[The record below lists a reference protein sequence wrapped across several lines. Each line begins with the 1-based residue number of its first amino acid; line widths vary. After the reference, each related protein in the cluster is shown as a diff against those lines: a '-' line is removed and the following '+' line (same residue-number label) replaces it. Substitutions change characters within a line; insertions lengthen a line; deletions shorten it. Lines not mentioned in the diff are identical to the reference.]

1 MREQPRRLP
10 NAGQMRS
17 YTAGVVKT
25 LTEQQRLPLDY
36 SVASLHI
43 VDFVVDRLRR
53 GQPDRGQVAETLF
66 GLGAYVGEVIVRRTN
81 AEWVDLRDDEGRLF
95 RQPVGIRM
103 STGRVW
109 NPLGRVVNRFLVGP
123 EESVHQFFLLVQAP
137 DRRSPERQ

>member
-1 MREQPRRLP
+1 MHEQPRRLP
-10 NAGQMRS
+10 KAGQMRS
-17 YTAGVVKT
+17 YTAGVVRT
-25 LTEQQRLPLDY
+25 LTEQHRLPLDY

-43 VDFVVDRLRR
+43 VDFVVDGLRR
-53 GQPDRGQVAETLF
+53 DQPEKTQVAETLF
-66 GLGAYVGEVIVRRTN
+66 GLGAYVGEVIVRRTH

-123 EESVHQFFLLVQAP
+123 EESIHGFFLLVQAP
-137 DRRSPERQ
+137 ERRSHDTP